1 MDVIDALLMGLL
13 QGLTEYLP
21 VSSSGHLAIASHF
34 FGIEGEANLTFTV
47 AVHVATVFSTLVIL
61 WKDIVWIFKGL
72 FDFKGPGMNESQRY
86 ALNIL
91 VSMIP
96 VGIVGVFF
104 KDYVEMIFGSGLLI
118 VGICLLLTALLLTFH
133 TMPAHVRKKTYLF
146 VTPSSSGFPRLV
158 PCCPACPVPVRPSLR
173 ACCWETTKPSW
184 PSFLS

>member
-1 MDVIDALLMGLL
+1 M
-13 QGLTEYLP
+13 
-21 VSSSGHLAIASHF
+21 
-34 FGIEGEANLTFTV
+34 
-47 AVHVATVFSTLVIL
+47 AVHVATVFSTLVIP

-118 VGICLLLTALLLTFH
+118 VGICLLLTALLLTFSYYAR
-133 TMPAHVRKKTYLF
+133 PVRKKIYLF

-158 PCCPACPVPVRPSLR
+158 PCCPAYPVRYDHRYGLAVGKQQSQVGPVFFPDGDASYFR
-173 ACCWETTKPSW
+173 RSHTRCGKG
-184 PSFLS
+184 